1 MALETQL
8 IRGVTKNYGTRE
20 TEGKYGSN
28 HTRLD
33 NIKLAKWVFDYDGLP
48 DADTT
53 NQGLSIPANSTIV
66 SAKLRIV
73 TAFTSTST
81 TTDLTVGLQQAD
93 GTEIDNDGLITAA
106 QATQTTIAVVGS
118 IIDGSSGTPGALI
131 GKTIGAAA
139 GELVVTPSV
148 ADLLTGRAEMLV
160 EYILPNPQP
169 AS

>member
-20 TEGKYGSN
+20 TNGKYGAN

-33 NIKLAKWVFDYDGLP
+33 NIKLAKWVFDYDDLP

-66 SAKLRIV
+66 SAKLRII

-81 TTDLTVGLQQAD
+81 TSDLTVGLQQAD

-106 QATQTTIAVVGS
+106 QATQTTIAVVNS
-118 IIDGSSGTPGALI
+118 IIDGSSGTPAALV

-139 GELVVTPSV
+139 GELTVAPSV
-148 ADLLTGRAEMLV
+148 DDLLTGRAEMLV

-169 AS
+169 A